1 MRKEACETCGK
12 KLRSD
17 NQSGICSGCRKAG
30 GAGVPDDEEGG
41 GSPAPSPERD
51 VLRRFRKVA
60 GLFGKDADAMLAS
73 FAQRW
78 LDDVTRSVESASSAP
93 ARPLASGMVLAP
105 KVGTGP

>member
-1 MRKEACETCGK
+1 MTRDKCETCGK

-30 GAGVPDDEEGG
+30 GTGTHDEGG
-41 GSPAPSPERD
+41 GSSTPSPERD

-60 GLFGKDADAMLAS
+60 ARFGKDADAMLAS